1 MLALFVFFLF
11 SSAANAT
18 TIDFDIYTNIEKVED
33 DYNLDFSALWDIK
46 TDGTV
51 NQVGYYIDF
60 ADSAEYI
67 DFKSKSVQMQS
78 VYVLS
83 AGGMLLGYKEGLQT
97 ESMTLPIFTPETL
110 DLSIWEEVDKLV
122 FSSGMVTIDDLSYEV
137 IYTPIPSAVWLFS
150 GGLLVFAGIKRRFQ
164 S

>member
-97 ESMTLPIFTPETL
+97 ESMTLPIFTP
-110 DLSIWEEVDKLV
+110 
-122 FSSGMVTIDDLSYEV
+122 
-137 IYTPIPSAVWLFS
+137 
-150 GGLLVFAGIKRRFQ
+150 
-164 S
+164 